1 MSTTYTP
8 AMQQYIDFKK
18 QYNDC
23 ILFFRLGDFYEI
35 FFEDAK
41 LCSKLLDLVLTSKNK
56 NSDNPIPMVWVPYH
70 SVDKYITKMVNLW
83 YKIAIAEQITD
94 PVPWKL
100 VEREVISVITPWT
113 YIKENQNNFSY
124 MAAITYEPYRNGE
137 NYHLAWWDFT
147 IWEYSTKSFESIW
160 DLEKF
165 LAVLN
170 PVEIILD
177 IGLQWK
183 DALQQSIKNYL
194 NSLISIYDI
203 PVDPDKYI
211 LEQCKIQTL
220 ASFGQALQWWRI
232 WAFAL
237 LLHYIKDTQKD
248 NLKNIIRVSHHTMK
262 DRVLLDE
269 ITIKNLEIFSSNY
282 EHNDKYSLAGILDNT
297 KTNAGARL
305 LRTILM
311 NPIKDKT
318 ELKKR
323 VNNIEYYIQNLE
335 TTRIFHAVLGWAL
348 DLQKIVSNIL
358 YKKVLPW
365 FFVKLRFTLGLF
377 FENNQILDELKRLWL
392 SENSCN
398 KLNELYNYLK
408 KTLKNDEY
416 IKNDMDFI
424 ADWVDNEID
433 DLRKIAYHSDEMIL
447 DCQQELAKL
456 SWVVNVKLK
465 YVTNQWYF
473 IEITNKDIETFET
486 NLAALA
492 TQSTEKY
499 NVVRRN
505 TLKWWQ
511 RYSSEFL
518 DSMQEK
524 VLSARDW
531 LAKKEF
537 AILDEIKNTIWTMTN
552 EIYEFANVV
561 AWFDLYTSHAIFA
574 SENNLVK
581 AEYIDSGELKIKNW
595 RHLVIEKF
603 LDKNDQFI
611 PNDLVMNDEKWFLH
625 VVTWPNMWWKSTFLR
640 QNALIVL
647 MAHCGLY
654 VPASEVQ
661 MPIIDWIFAR
671 VGSGD
676 VLAKNQSTFMTE
688 MVEVANILN
697 NATKDSFII
706 FDELGRWTSTYDWLA
721 LTKAI
726 LEYVATQTKAKTLI
740 ATHYHEL
747 IEMEK
752 MYDWV
757 KNYSVS
763 VYETEKEVVFMK
775 KIVEWWASKSYWLD
789 VAKIAWIPAIILQ
802 RAGENLEELKETA
815 TQNTKN
821 VSNQSLF
828 SPNRFVQVSD
838 PKFEKV
844 KNIINSFDVN
854 NITPLQ
860 ALQLLAKI
868 KDELK

>member
-1 MSTTYTP
+1 
-8 AMQQYIDFKK
+8 
-18 QYNDC
+18 
-23 ILFFRLGDFYEI
+23 
-35 FFEDAK
+35 
-41 LCSKLLDLVLTSKNK
+41 
-56 NSDNPIPMVWVPYH
+56 
-70 SVDKYITKMVNLW
+70 
-83 YKIAIAEQITD
+83 
-94 PVPWKL
+94 
-100 VEREVISVITPWT
+100 
-113 YIKENQNNFSY
+113 
-124 MAAITYEPYRNGE
+124 
-137 NYHLAWWDFT
+137 
-147 IWEYSTKSFESIW
+147 
-160 DLEKF
+160 
-165 LAVLN
+165 
-170 PVEIILD
+170 
-177 IGLQWK
+177 
-183 DALQQSIKNYL
+183 
-194 NSLISIYDI
+194 
-203 PVDPDKYI
+203 
-211 LEQCKIQTL
+211 
-220 ASFGQALQWWRI
+220 
-232 WAFAL
+232 
-237 LLHYIKDTQKD
+237 
-248 NLKNIIRVSHHTMK
+248 
-262 DRVLLDE
+262 
-269 ITIKNLEIFSSNY
+269 
-282 EHNDKYSLAGILDNT
+282 
-297 KTNAGARL
+297 
-305 LRTILM
+305 
-311 NPIKDKT
+311 
-318 ELKKR
+318 
-323 VNNIEYYIQNLE
+323 
-335 TTRIFHAVLGWAL
+335 
-348 DLQKIVSNIL
+348 
-358 YKKVLPW
+358 
-365 FFVKLRFTLGLF
+365 
-377 FENNQILDELKRLWL
+377 
-392 SENSCN
+392 
-398 KLNELYNYLK
+398 
-408 KTLKNDEY
+408 
-416 IKNDMDFI
+416 MDFI
-424 ADWVDNEID
+424 ADWVDIEID

-447 DCQQELAKL
+447 DYQQELAKL

-486 NLAALA
+486 NLAALVA
-492 TQSTEKY
+492 QSAEKY

-524 VLSARDW
+524 VLSAREW
-531 LAKKEF
+531 LASKEF
-537 AILDEIKNTIWTMTN
+537 AILEEIKNTIWTMTN
-552 EIYEFANVV
+552 EIYEFANIV

-581 AEYIDSGELKIKNW
+581 AEYIDSGELKIKNG

-654 VPASEVQ
+654 VPASQVQ

-671 VGSGD
+671 VWSGD

-802 RAGENLEELKETA
+802 RAGENLEELKETS
-815 TQNTKN
+815 TQNTKT

-868 KDELK
+868 KNELK